1 MMDKRA
7 LTTTEAQRANPV
19 IDEVRNIIKSQVGVA
34 LKPYQFIT
42 QLSAKRL
49 IAQNYGA
56 SALGLYKVNFLLYNA
71 LYTLQK
77 EYLEQHLWLRISNI
91 EVSLWPAPQAEEAEQ
106 WLSDCAAQQL
116 LADFYLD
123 WRHYDC
129 ATEQESQQLLESFWR
144 RLSDPVAVNAALEVL
159 ELSPSLLQETGGD
172 LRVRIK
178 TQYRRLAMQHHPDRG
193 GDAASLQQINHAY
206 SVLKNHIG

>member
-1 MMDKRA
+1 MINEKPSTA
-7 LTTTEAQRANPV
+7 AAAQRANPV
-19 IDEVRNIIKSQVGVA
+19 LDEVRNIIKAQLGVA
-34 LKPYQFIT
+34 LKPYQLIT
-42 QLSAKRL
+42 QLSAKHL
-49 IAQNYGA
+49 IAESYGA

-71 LYTLQK
+71 FYTLQK
-77 EYLEQHLWLRISNI
+77 ECLEQDLWLRISSV
-91 EVSLWPAPQAEEAEQ
+91 EVSLWPAPQTEEAEQ

-144 RLSDPVAVNAALEVL
+144 RLSDPAVVNAALSVL
-159 ELSPSLLQETGGD
+159 GLKPSLLQEAGSA
-172 LRVRIK
+172 VSMQIK
-178 TQYRRLAMQHHPDRG
+178 TQYRRLVMQYHPDRG
-193 GDAASLQQINHAY
+193 GDVASLQRINHAY